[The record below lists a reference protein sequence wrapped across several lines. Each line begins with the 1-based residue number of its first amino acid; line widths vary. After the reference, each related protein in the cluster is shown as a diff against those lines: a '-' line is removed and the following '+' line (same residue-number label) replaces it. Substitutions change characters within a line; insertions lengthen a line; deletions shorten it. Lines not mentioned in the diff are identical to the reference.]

1 MEWVVKVGGSLF
13 PENAIKLV
21 ESLVGKNVLIVCGG
35 GSFADQVRE
44 YDDIIGF
51 SETANHKSAIK
62 CMDIIGIL
70 LADKIDHAK
79 AVYSLE
85 EAKNA
90 ISNSKLPI
98 LLPSLLLDFLDPLEH
113 SWKVTSD
120 SLSFYISHLLETKL
134 IIATDVDGI
143 YTDQPSSSDAKLIRN
158 ISAKKLL
165 SFGETSID
173 EALPQ
178 LLLKYKSNCHIVNG
192 KYPKRAISIIDGKSK
207 GKNRNT
213 LKYTF
218 IRGD

>member
-1 MEWVVKVGGSLF
+1 MDWVVKVGGSLF
-13 PENAIKLV
+13 PENAIKLG
-21 ESLVGKNVLIVCGG
+21 ESMVGKNVLIICGG
-35 GSFADQVRE
+35 GTFANQVRK
-44 YDDIIGF
+44 YDTKIGF
-51 SETANHKSAIK
+51 SQTSNHKSAIK
-62 CMDIIGIL
+62 CMDIVGIL
-70 LADKIDHAK
+70 LADKINGAE
-79 AVYSLE
+79 AVYSIE
-85 EAKNA
+85 DAKNL
-90 ISNSKLPI
+90 IKESKLPI
-98 LLPSLLLDFLDPLEH
+98 LLPSYIIEFLDPLKH

-143 YTDQPSSSDAKLIRN
+143 YSEDPSSTDAKLIKN

-207 GKNRNT
+207 GKNNT

>member
-13 PENAIKLV
+13 PEHAIKLV
-21 ESLVGKNVLIVCGG
+21 KSLAGKKVLIICGG
-35 GSFADQVRE
+35 GSLADHVRKF
-44 YDDIIGF
+44 DRTIGF

-62 CMDIIGIL
+62 CMDILGIL
-70 LADKIDHAK
+70 LADKIEDAV

-85 EAKNA
+85 QANNA
-90 ISNSKLPI
+90 ISESKLPI
-98 LLPSLLLDFLDPLEH
+98 LLPSLLLDLIDPLEH

-134 IIATDVDGI
+134 LIATNVDGI
-143 YTDQPSSSDAKLIRN
+143 FTDQPSVSNAKLIRD

-178 LLLKYKSNCHIVNG
+178 LLLKYESDCHIVNG
-192 KYPKRAISIIDGKSK
+192 KYPKRAISIINGEST